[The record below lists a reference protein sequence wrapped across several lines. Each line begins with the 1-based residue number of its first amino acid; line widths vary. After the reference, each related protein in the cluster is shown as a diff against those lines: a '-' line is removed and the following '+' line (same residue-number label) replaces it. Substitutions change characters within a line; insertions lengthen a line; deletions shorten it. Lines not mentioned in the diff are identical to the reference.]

1 VEIENSFKE
10 RIIKQDYDNL
20 KSDIDLLNPEQKKYV
35 VSLIFDIDG
44 FRGNLLAHILNNPIE
59 KNKKGGRIA
68 YKKALDKIIEI
79 HKNEKTVKDILGMK
93 YFKIID
99 YLNEYS
105 KINKY
110 DALIDFTNI
119 ILAIELHTG
128 LTPKQKKGLKLG
140 LQEELNKKDM
150 GKFKFTRVKQNSSL
164 RNLAA
169 TATAYQGATL
179 SSVAK
184 AVATDYSATA
194 LTLGASRTVASGV
207 GYAVMG
213 MIPSAISYFGKGNTT
228 TYKSLQQ
235 TISGG
240 NIQRLTKVLED
251 NKTQEQKGTE
261 KEDKKNTRLSRIID
275 TNVQTVR
282 DEIIDTNVQTV
293 RDEINEAIKQDNPTQ
308 IFSTNGILKTYDYK
322 ILYYALTQDIDGVPL
337 LHKLY
342 ERFPEKVYKDRVT
355 ETWQKGYSSYIGND
369 KIKELGDL
377 SKFKQHIAK
386 IAPQTPTEA
395 LLKFYE
401 VMALISC
408 YEPNDKSIDKSID
421 KSLIAK
427 IEYFTQIISRVEHD
441 ITSNW
446 HNLRLTNTNLITALN
461 ITNSV
466 AYGMATTIIF
476 SSAIILPLTIALL
489 ALATA
494 VRGVV
499 SVGAKKLTYR
509 NTIEYKIAK
518 EYLSNLIA
526 NLSDSDKEAL
536 KNSLKNQ
543 SEKIHFK
550 GITDILKSRDKHQY
564 SITNPIKINNL
575 LSLNEYLNQDD
586 FKNRYQTDDNY
597 IHNTSLQNVID
608 DMISN
613 ITAEVTDK
621 YTANESLFRI
631 ARIIKLA
638 YIKSEEK
645 IKLLCCL
652 TSAFNYRLLEVS
664 LRLSKDRDLFRIRNY
679 FAADIINTT
688 LGMAANG
695 IYATPI
701 SGVYQTIAGG
711 SIDTLIGFSS
721 SLLLTNSS
729 DNNTKS
735 FAQCMAFLK
744 TCIIDEMQVLKSENS
759 ESESLEKIALSILAI
774 PTNRMKSLIGTT
786 ASVKNYNA
794 SMQNT
799 RIDNV
804 Y

>member
-1 VEIENSFKE
+1 
-10 RIIKQDYDNL
+10 
-20 KSDIDLLNPEQKKYV
+20 
-35 VSLIFDIDG
+35 
-44 FRGNLLAHILNNPIE
+44 
-59 KNKKGGRIA
+59 
-68 YKKALDKIIEI
+68 
-79 HKNEKTVKDILGMK
+79 
-93 YFKIID
+93 
-99 YLNEYS
+99 
-105 KINKY
+105 
-110 DALIDFTNI
+110 
-119 ILAIELHTG
+119 
-128 LTPKQKKGLKLG
+128 
-140 LQEELNKKDM
+140 
-150 GKFKFTRVKQNSSL
+150 
-164 RNLAA
+164 
-169 TATAYQGATL
+169 
-179 SSVAK
+179 
-184 AVATDYSATA
+184 
-194 LTLGASRTVASGV
+194 
-207 GYAVMG
+207 MG

-240 NIQRLTKVLED
+240 NIQRLTKFLED
-251 NKTQEQKGTE
+251 NKTQKQKS
-261 KEDKKNTRLSRIID
+261 KEEEDQKNTRFSRIID
-275 TNVQTVR
+275 TMLEAAKQNSPEKFGDESVQELRDKILGEAKSEIPVTSINELAVHISLKDTNIQTVR
-282 DEIIDTNVQTV
+282 DK
-293 RDEINEAIKQDNPTQ
+293 INEAIKQNNPKE
-308 IFSTNGILKTYDYK
+308 IFSTDGILRTYDYK

-342 ERFPEKVYKDRVT
+342 ERFPEEGYKDLVT
-355 ETWQKGYSSYIGND
+355 KTWQTGYRSYIGKD
-369 KIKELGDL
+369 KITELGDL

-386 IAPQTPTEA
+386 MAPQTPTEA

-401 VMALISC
+401 VMALIS
-408 YEPNDKSIDKSID
+408 YEANEE
-421 KSLIAK
+421 SLIAK
-427 IEYFTQIISRVEHD
+427 IGYFTQIISRVEHD

-466 AYGMATTIIF
+466 AYGMATTTIF
-476 SSAIILPLTIALL
+476 LSAAILPLTIALL

-499 SVGAKKLTYR
+499 SVGTKKLTYR
-509 NTIEYKIAK
+509 NTTEYKIAK
-518 EYLSNLIA
+518 KYSSDLITKLSNP
-526 NLSDSDKEAL
+526 NKQAL

-543 SEKIHFK
+543 SGKIHFK
-550 GITDILKSRDKHQY
+550 GITDILESRDKHQY

-586 FKNRYQTDDNY
+586 FKNRYQTDYKY
-597 IHNTSLQNVID
+597 INNTSLQNVID

-638 YIKSEEK
+638 DIKSEEK

-711 SIDTLIGFSS
+711 SSDTLIGFSS

-744 TCIIDEMQVLKSENS
+744 TCIIDEMQVLKSENP
-759 ESESLEKIALSILAI
+759 ESENLKEMALPILAI
-774 PTNRMKSLIGTT
+774 PTNRMKSSIGTT
-786 ASVKNYNA
+786 TSVKNYNA
-794 SMQNT
+794 SIQNT
-799 RIDNV
+799 SSGNV